1 MKTSMLTFF
10 LTVWLTTGSLTATET
25 AATQPAATP
34 PAEKEM
40 AALEHFLD
48 LTNDD
53 LDQMQ
58 RVITRIRSMG
68 PEERAA
74 LRREIEKFRGLPE
87 AQRRN
92 LRQGWGAMNRD
103 LQEGWRQMMQAA
115 TPEQRAEIQAKLQA
129 EPPEGKAALRR
140 QLVEDYLQRELKK

>member
-1 MKTSMLTFF
+1 MKTSMLTFL
-10 LTVWLTTGSLTATET
+10 LTGWLTIGSLTATET
-25 AATQPAATP
+25 ATTQPASPSSAG
-34 PAEKEM
+34 KEL
-40 AALEHFLD
+40 AALQHFLD

-68 PEERAA
+68 PEERAT

-103 LQEGWRQMMQAA
+103 LQEGWRQMMLAA
-115 TPEQRAEIQAKLQA
+115 TPEQRAEIQARLQA
-129 EPPEGKAALRR
+129 KSPEEKTDLRR
-140 QLVEDYLQRELKK
+140 KLVEDYLQREAKK